1 MNNPNRDQGN
11 DAAVEEPLPLPKALA
26 RRVSRE
32 KVYVAIPNDD
42 DRNGGY
48 NVVLCNNV
56 IVPYEKAGDDYCSYH
71 RLEDTLVGDDF
82 HADVE
87 DWGLGVEKGNEAVKC
102 LALSTQH
109 PYCQDRTA
117 DTAYWADDLRN
128 PCNALYGKA
137 FRAWVLKRY
146 SRCSCSN
153 QTVQWRK
160 TERMC
165 FIKAVSITERRES
178 SRKHFFGENPFSEF
192 ASMQLLH
199 FVDDSNVQ
207 SHRRHIVEQYDLLFE
222 DETNIY
228 CVMPVYDGEL
238 QEFIPPNDKFPI
250 NQVKTIISQILRGLQ
265 FMHAMVS
272 PCRVVQLYES
282 N

>member
-1 MNNPNRDQGN
+1 MDNPNRDQAN
-11 DAAVEEPLPLPKALA
+11 NAAVDEPLPLPKALA

-42 DRNGGY
+42 NRNGGY

-71 RLEDTLVGDDF
+71 RLDDTLVGDDS
-82 HADVE
+82 HADV
-87 DWGLGVEKGNEAVKC
+87 DWGLGAEKGNEAVKC

-109 PYCQDRTA
+109 PYCQDRRA
-117 DTAYWADDLRN
+117 DTAYWADDLRS
-128 PCNALYGKA
+128 PCKTYYGKA
-137 FRAWVLKRY
+137 FRAWVLKRNNMC
-146 SRCSCSN
+146 SRSN

-160 TERMC
+160 TESTC
-165 FIKAVSITERRES
+165 FIKVVSITERRKS
-178 SRKHFFGENPFSEF
+178 SSKPFLGENPFSEF

-199 FVDDSNVQ
+199 FIKDSNVQ
-207 SHRRHIVEQYDLLFE
+207 SDRRHIVEQYDLLFE
-222 DETNIY
+222 DKTNIY
-228 CVMPVYDGEL
+228 CVMPVYEGEL
-238 QEFIPPNDKFPI
+238 LEFIPPNGKFPI
-250 NQVKTIISQILRGLQ
+250 NQVKTIISQILKGLQ

-272 PCRVVQLYES
+272 PYRVVQLDTS